1 MSKTDELEA
10 KIRQTVMLVASLRKE
25 NQQLRSEID
34 STKSHLSLY
43 NNENNKAQQILADYE
58 QIRRKNEMVGQK
70 VEKALAT
77 LQAMRGGT

>member
-1 MSKTDELEA
+1 
-10 KIRQTVMLVASLRKE
+10 MLVASLRKE